1 MTQTEEVYRRM
12 EVEQM
17 MSVEEA
23 LERVLAHF
31 RPLEAEDVPLLGA
44 LDRVLAEDALSP
56 INIPPL
62 DNTAMDGYALR
73 AVDTAGAGPDNP
85 VWLRVTT
92 ELAAGYVA
100 EETVA
105 PGTAVRIMTGA
116 PIPPGADAVAEFEV
130 VDREGDEI
138 VLRRPIALDRNVRH
152 AGEDVRQGEMVL
164 SSGTF
169 LRPAEVGVLASL
181 GRTRVRVVRRPR
193 VAILSTGDEVA
204 APGEALRPGQIYDAN
219 GYSVAAQ
226 TVRCGGEPILLGV
239 ARDRREE
246 LASKLAEGLSAG
258 ADLLITSGGV
268 SVGDFDM
275 VKEVLAAEGRVEF
288 WLVRMKPGKPL
299 AFGLIRGVPLLG
311 LPGNPVSAMVSFETF
326 ARPAILKMSGRT
338 AFRRPQVEARLVD
351 GLRRKDGRRHYLRVR
366 VSRTGD
372 GYEARLT
379 GDQGSGILTSMAL
392 ANGLAVVSEERSWL
406 PPGAAVPVILFDQPE
421 ESW

>member
-1 MTQTEEVYRRM
+1 MKQSEGVYRRM
-12 EVEQM
+12 EVDQM

-23 LERVLAHF
+23 LERVLARF
-31 RPLEAEDVPLLGA
+31 ALLESEDAPLLGA
-44 LDRVLAEDALSP
+44 LDRVLAEDVLSP
-56 INIPPL
+56 IDIPPL
-62 DNTAMDGYALR
+62 ANTAMDGYALR
-73 AVDTAGAGPDNP
+73 AGDTAGAGPESP
-85 VWLRVTT
+85 VRLRVTS
-92 ELAAGYVA
+92 ELPAGYVA
-100 EETVA
+100 RERVA

-130 VDREGDEI
+130 VDRDRDEVI
-138 VLRRPIALDRNVRH
+138 LRRPVPLDRNVRH
-152 AGEDVRQGEMVL
+152 AGEDVHQGELVL
-164 SSGTF
+164 PGGTG
-169 LRPAEVGVLASL
+169 LRPAEIGVLASL

-204 APGEALRPGQIYDAN
+204 VPGEELRPGQIYDAN

-275 VKEVLAAEGRVEF
+275 VKDVLAAEGRMEF

-338 AFRRPQVEARLVD
+338 AFHRPQVEARLVD
-351 GLRRKDGRRHYLRVR
+351 GLRRKDGRRHYLRVN
-366 VSRTGD
+366 VSRADD

-379 GDQGSGILTSMAL
+379 GDQGSGILSSMAR
-392 ANGLAVVSEERSWL
+392 ANGLAVVAEEKSWL
-406 PPGAAVPVILFDQPE
+406 PPGAPVPVILIDQPE
-421 ESW
+421 DR